1 MIGMP
6 TTDERK
12 QMSKKISETMSYPTA
27 TCEEV
32 FTMFTNEGYIAAKL
46 NGTGGSDPDISV
58 STEGS
63 DTLVSA
69 KRSLPA
75 QVPSFMKSFVGES
88 IRVEEDSRW
97 SPADDLGART
107 AATTLEFVG
116 TPAKVSG
123 TLDLRP
129 AGSGCEVLVNLDVK
143 ASVPLVG
150 GKIEGVIAD
159 QIARAINK
167 ENEIGIDWLSRS

>member
-1 MIGMP
+1 
-6 TTDERK
+6 
-12 QMSKKISETMSYPTA
+12 MSKKISETMSYPDA
-27 TCEEV
+27 SCEDV
-32 FTMFTNEGYIAAKL
+32 FTMFTDEDYVAAKL
-46 NGTGGSDPDISV
+46 NGTGGSDLDISV
-58 STEGS
+58 ATEGS

-75 QVPSFMKSFVGES
+75 QVPSFMKKFVGES

-107 AATTLEFVG
+107 AATTLEFIG

-129 AGSGCEVLVNLDVK
+129 ADSGCEVLVNFDVK

-150 GKIEGVIAD
+150 GKIEGVIAE
-159 QIARAINK
+159 QISRAIRK
-167 ENEIGIDWLSRS
+167 ENEIGLDYLAK

>member
-1 MIGMP
+1 
-6 TTDERK
+6 
-12 QMSKKISETMSYPTA
+12 MSKKISETMSYPEA
-27 TCEEV
+27 SCEEV
-32 FTMFTNEGYIAAKL
+32 FTMFIDEDYIAAKL
-46 NGTGGSDPDISV
+46 NGTGGSDLDISV
-58 STEGS
+58 VAEGS

-75 QVPSFMKSFVGES
+75 QVPSFMKSFVGDS

-129 AGSGCEVLVNLDVK
+129 AGSGCEVLVNFDVK

-167 ENEIGIDWLSRS
+167 ENEIGLEFLANK